1 MGYRAWETELPRVLD
16 AEGGCGTERC
26 RASGVPVSCE
36 KDELCGCEECPVAPA
51 AADRYPLL
59 FHRVTRRVAGEE
71 ARACE
76 DRAVA
81 DGLYEDLMRV
91 PEGERASVVEIHD
104 RYVSFAFAERLL
116 ATSLETRTDHPEASL
131 ELARLALG
139 VADRLDPVR
148 YGRGLVADLKAR
160 AWAYLGEAWTDSAP
174 PAARE
179 AFRLARSLLRRGS
192 GDPLEEA
199 EVLAL
204 AAAGTAEP
212 GATGNAIEAIERAED
227 LYRAA
232 EEPRRLGQTLVSKAR
247 LAARGGDPL
256 RAAGILRE
264 AEAAVREVAGKRE
277 RAEIG
282 AEIAFQLQAAGRSEE
297 AWMEVARVRSLAGPA
312 LEPVLALRLRWIEG
326 RVAAALGLAEEAREH
341 LEAARDGFI
350 GAGSARDAALAQ
362 LDLAAISARAEGD
375 AYEREMERLGS
386 EVPRLVAAG
395 GMPREHSTA
404 LLLLGQAAERRALR
418 PDLVESV
425 GGLLRR
431 IG

>member
-1 MGYRAWETELPRVLD
+1 MGYRAWETELPRVFEVD
-16 AEGGCGTERC
+16 GGCDGERC
-26 RASGVPVSCE
+26 RTPGAAPTRE
-36 KDELCGCEECPVAPA
+36 EADLCGCGDGAAAPA
-51 AADRYPLL
+51 VAERYPLL
-59 FHRVTRRVAGEE
+59 FHRLARRVAGEE

-76 DRAVA
+76 DRVAA
-81 DGLYEDLMRV
+81 DGLYEELMRV
-91 PEGERASVVEIHD
+91 PEGERANVVEIHD

-116 ATSLETRTDHPEASL
+116 ATSLETRTDHPAASL

-139 VADRLDPVR
+139 VADRLDAAR
-148 YGRGLVADLKAR
+148 YGSGLVADLKAR
-160 AWAYLGEAWTDSAP
+160 SWAYLGDAWADTAP

-204 AAAGTAEP
+204 AAAGEGEP
-212 GATGNAIEAIERAED
+212 GATGGAFEAIERAES

-247 LAARGGDPL
+247 LAARHGEPL

-264 AEAAVREVAGKRE
+264 AEAAVRDVAGTRE
-277 RAEIG
+277 KAEIG
-282 AEIAFQLQAAGRSEE
+282 AEVAFQLEAAGRTDE
-297 AWMEVARVRSLAGPA
+297 AWTEVARVRSLAGA
-312 LEPVLALRLRWIEG
+312 DLDPVLALRLRWIEG
-326 RVAAALGLAEEAREH
+326 RVTAALGLAEEARGH
-341 LEAARDGFI
+341 LEAARDGLI
-350 GAGSARDAALAQ
+350 DAGRPRDAALAQ
-362 LDLAAISARAEGD
+362 LDLAAISARAEGA
-375 AYEREMERLGS
+375 AYEREMERLGR
-386 EVPRLVAAG
+386 EVPRLVATAG
-395 GMPREHSTA
+395 LPREHSTA
-404 LLLLGQAAERRALR
+404 LLLLSHAAERRALR